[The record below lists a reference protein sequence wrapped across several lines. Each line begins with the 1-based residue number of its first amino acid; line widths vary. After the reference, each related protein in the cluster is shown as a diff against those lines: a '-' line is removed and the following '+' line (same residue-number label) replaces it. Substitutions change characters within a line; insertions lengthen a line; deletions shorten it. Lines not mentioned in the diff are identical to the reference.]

1 MSNVKIKYVTDC
13 YDKEFTL
20 NKKYDFRITDDG
32 IEIIDDLGEEHI
44 IATKDNEYGAY
55 EHDEFFRSR
64 FEFVDTE

>member
-1 MSNVKIKYVTDC
+1 MAGLKIKYVTDC
-13 YDKEFTL
+13 HDKEFTL
-20 NKKYDFRITDDG
+20 NKKYDFRITHDG

-55 EHDEFFRSR
+55 EYDEFFRLR